1 MVINWTKD
9 SFFSM
14 STGMKINEFAKIVH
28 DTAKE
33 KGWYDK
39 ERSPLEA
46 HMLMVTELSEA
57 TECVRQDLPPV
68 YAQTDS
74 GITVTDIQDI
84 ARQGLKPEGEA
95 VELMDAMI
103 RIADYFAYKGW
114 DLEQVLQLK
123 MDYNA
128 SRAYRHGGKQY

>member
-1 MVINWTKD
+1 M
-9 SFFSM
+9 
-14 STGMKINEFAKIVH
+14 GMKINEFAKIVH

-57 TECVRQDLPPV
+57 TECVRQDLPAV
-68 YAQTDS
+68 YAEAET
-74 GITVTDIQDI
+74 GKTLTNIQDI
-84 ARQGLKPEGEA
+84 AQLGLKPEGEA
-95 VELMDAMI
+95 VELVDALI
-103 RIADYFAYKGW
+103 RIADYFGYKGW

-123 MDYNA
+123 MDYNF
-128 SRAYRHGGKQY
+128 SRAYRHGGKKY